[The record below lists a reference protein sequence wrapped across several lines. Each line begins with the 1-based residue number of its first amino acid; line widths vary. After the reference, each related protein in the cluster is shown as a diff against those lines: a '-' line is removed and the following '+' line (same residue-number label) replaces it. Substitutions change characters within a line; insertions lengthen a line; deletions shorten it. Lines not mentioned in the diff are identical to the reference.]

1 MHMMCLKMSDVKEK
15 TGFWKGIPRDKK
27 FLMIVLAGFML
38 LIFDQH
44 ITCPW
49 LNGIY
54 PSFRQYTGLTSDEFQ
69 LYTLNYLFGMK
80 ANIYSYAEGPK
91 GIGEM
96 AYNIKID
103 IFPDLLGYILIA
115 IGLKKLSGKTRIF
128 NIAVMTSGIAI
139 LLYIGT
145 RVLPFIFNGQ
155 QLSHLCFW
163 AIIAQFGIEVCIGYM
178 FVYGL
183 CDLLSGYQYVRDRKA
198 IVLSWFTTVILN
210 AVVTILTW
218 MSWFLNPMF
227 YTFYNMFDLAVNLLF
242 FYFIFKNRD
251 YILGYKKA

>member
-1 MHMMCLKMSDVKEK
+1 
-15 TGFWKGIPRDKK
+15 
-27 FLMIVLAGFML
+27 
-38 LIFDQH
+38 
-44 ITCPW
+44 
-49 LNGIY
+49 
-54 PSFRQYTGLTSDEFQ
+54 
-69 LYTLNYLFGMK
+69 
-80 ANIYSYAEGPK
+80 
-91 GIGEM
+91 
-96 AYNIKID
+96 
-103 IFPDLLGYILIA
+103 
-115 IGLKKLSGKTRIF
+115 
-128 NIAVMTSGIAI
+128 
-139 LLYIGT
+139 
-145 RVLPFIFNGQ
+145 
-155 QLSHLCFW
+155 
-163 AIIAQFGIEVCIGYM
+163 M

>member
-1 MHMMCLKMSDVKEK
+1 MHMMCLRMSDVKEK
-15 TGFWKGIPRDKK
+15 TGFWKSIPSDKK

-44 ITCPW
+44 VTCSW

-54 PSFRQYTGLTSDEFQ
+54 PAFQQYTGLTSDEFQ

-80 ANIYSYAEGPK
+80 ANIYTYTEGPK

-103 IFPDLLGYILIA
+103 IFPDLLGYLLIA
-115 IGLKKLSGKTRIF
+115 LGLKKLSGKTKIF
-128 NIAVMTSGIAI
+128 NIAVMTCGIAI

-145 RVLPFIFNGQ
+145 RLLPFIFNGQ
-155 QLSHLCFW
+155 QLSHICFW

-198 IVLSWFTTVILN
+198 IVLAWFTTVILN
-210 AVVTILTW
+210 AVIVILTW
-218 MSWFLNPMF
+218 MSWFLHPMF
-227 YTFYNMFDLAVNLLF
+227 YTFYNMLDLAINLLF
-242 FYFIFKNRD
+242 FYFIFKDRD

>member
-15 TGFWKGIPRDKK
+15 TGFWKSIPRDKK

-155 QLSHLCFW
+155 QLSHILSMACVTCCQV
-163 AIIAQFGIEVCIGYM
+163 ISMSETEKQLYCH
-178 FVYGL
+178 GL
-183 CDLLSGYQYVRDRKA
+183 PR
-198 IVLSWFTTVILN
+198 
-210 AVVTILTW
+210 
-218 MSWFLNPMF
+218 
-227 YTFYNMFDLAVNLLF
+227 
-242 FYFIFKNRD
+242 
-251 YILGYKKA
+251 

>member
-1 MHMMCLKMSDVKEK
+1 MMCLKMSDVKEK
-15 TGFWKGIPRDKK
+15 TGFWKNIPRDKK

-44 ITCPW
+44 ITCQW

-54 PSFRQYTGLTSDEFQ
+54 PSFQQYSGLTSDEFQ

-91 GIGEM
+91 AIGEM

-115 IGLKKLSGKTRIF
+115 VGLKKLSGKTKIF

-139 LLYIGT
+139 LLYMGI

-155 QLSHLCFW
+155 QLSHICFW
-163 AIIAQFGIEVCIGYM
+163 GIIAQFGIEVCIGYM

-210 AVVTILTW
+210 AVVTMLTW

>member
-15 TGFWKGIPRDKK
+15 TGFWKNIPRDKK

-54 PSFRQYTGLTSDEFQ
+54 PSFQQYSGLTSDEFQ

-91 GIGEM
+91 AIGEM

-115 IGLKKLSGKTRIF
+115 VGLKKLSGKTKIF

-139 LLYIGT
+139 LLYMGI

-155 QLSHLCFW
+155 QLSHICFW
-163 AIIAQFGIEVCIGYM
+163 GIIAQFGIEVCIGYM

-210 AVVTILTW
+210 AVVTMLTW

-227 YTFYNMFDLAVNLLF
+227 YTFYNMLDLAVNLLF

>member
-1 MHMMCLKMSDVKEK
+1 MMCLKMSDVKEK
-15 TGFWKGIPRDKK
+15 TGFWKNIPRDKK

-54 PSFRQYTGLTSDEFQ
+54 PSFQQYSGLTSDEFQ

-91 GIGEM
+91 AIGEM

-115 IGLKKLSGKTRIF
+115 VGLKKLSGKTKIF

-139 LLYIGT
+139 LLYMGI

-155 QLSHLCFW
+155 QLSHICFW
-163 AIIAQFGIEVCIGYM
+163 GIIAQFGIEVCIGYM

-210 AVVTILTW
+210 AVVTMLTW

-227 YTFYNMFDLAVNLLF
+227 YTFYNMLDLAVNLLF